1 MIATYNLCKK
11 LIQIGKPEVVNANID
26 LYLANG
32 RLTAEEYAEIMAQL
46 EPQDSA
52 AADTAENTEG

>member
-11 LIQIGKPEVVNANID
+11 LIQIGKAEIVNANID

-32 RLTAEEYAEIMAQL
+32 RLTDEEYTTLMEMLNPKTEQAE
-46 EPQDSA
+46 
-52 AADTAENTEG
+52 G

>member
-11 LIQIGKPEVVNANID
+11 LIQIGKAEIVNANID

-32 RLTAEEYAEIMAQL
+32 RLTDEEYTELMGMLKAKTEQAE
-46 EPQDSA
+46 
-52 AADTAENTEG
+52 G

>member
-11 LIQIGKPEVVNANID
+11 LIAIGKAEIVNANID

-32 RLTAEEYAEIMAQL
+32 RLTDEEYTELMGML
-46 EPQDSA
+46 NPQTE
-52 AADTAENTEG
+52 ADTAEDTEV